1 MGSVWGGGGRA
12 RWVPDPEGDVMSDLD
27 FLFSLKYMK
36 SVSIS
41 PKPRQIL
48 GPAEFDL
55 PVFIPCARGA
65 PGPLSDLVPGVHL
78 PGCVP
83 APGDGAADPA
93 AGAVQ
98 SLRHGILLCLQ
109 SQLAPWPGLPGDHA
123 HHLPSW
129 GDQVRLG
136 HRLQAGRW
144 NQASPSMCLWG
155 GQGCTPVS
163 LQGQS
168 SLGSH
173 SDLALFIIKC

>member
-1 MGSVWGGGGRA
+1 
-12 RWVPDPEGDVMSDLD
+12 MSDLD
-27 FLFSLKYMK
+27 FLFSLKYAK

-83 APGDGAADPA
+83 APGDGAADAA
-93 AGAVQ
+93 AGAVP
-98 SLRHGILLCLQ
+98 SLRRGILLRLQ

-123 HHLPSW
+123 HHLPSR
-129 GDQVRLG
+129 GDQVRSG
-136 HRLQAGRW
+136 HRPQAGRR
-144 NQASPSMCLWG
+144 NQPSPSMRLWG
-155 GQGCTPVS
+155 GQACSPVS
-163 LQGQS
+163 LHVRS

-173 SDLALFIIKC
+173 SDLDLFIRLLFIVENGLCAWHCTSLWK